1 MICPNCNK
9 EIKNDSTSCPECGYN
24 LKINESKKK
33 INIKIFMLL
42 FILIAVC
49 CLGAVT
55 INRRMQVSKLLE
67 SYNVLLSDSNYQA
80 AAELYNNTENKSF
93 KNKANDIAQQIYENA
108 TQEKDEDKEI
118 GIFNSGLLGEGY
130 ILSLEQKII
139 DEINKLKEDFINEK
153 VEFTEIRVTLDRY
166 SEYENSNISLVAK
179 ETWKCIDKLNDSR
192 YAFKVAI
199 ESENA
204 ADYEKALENY
214 MQVIPEDKN
223 YNQVQNKIN
232 EIIPLYKNSVF
243 ATVDEDMESD
253 LYETAIERLEK
264 LEEYCADEDV
274 ALKISTVKTRQIES
288 YKNKQQVEVLSTNV
302 YNEGNYVTI
311 MKAQVTVRNNSNKV
325 AKAVSFGLL
334 LFDRNGYPVDV
345 KYKIYEGTY
354 SNEFNCE
361 FSSCNIIPGKT
372 YGQNWAFSVPE
383 QCKKA
388 KACVKQVEFIDGTIW
403 NNPYYSYW
411 LKDNF
416 ASL

>member
-153 VEFTEIRVTLDRY
+153 VEFSEIRVTLDRY

-204 ADYEKALENY
+204 ADYENALENY
-214 MQVIPEDKN
+214 LQVIPED
-223 YNQVQNKIN
+223 
-232 EIIPLYKNSVF
+232 
-243 ATVDEDMESD
+243 
-253 LYETAIERLEK
+253 
-264 LEEYCADEDV
+264 
-274 ALKISTVKTRQIES
+274 
-288 YKNKQQVEVLSTNV
+288 
-302 YNEGNYVTI
+302 
-311 MKAQVTVRNNSNKV
+311 
-325 AKAVSFGLL
+325 
-334 LFDRNGYPVDV
+334 
-345 KYKIYEGTY
+345 
-354 SNEFNCE
+354 
-361 FSSCNIIPGKT
+361 
-372 YGQNWAFSVPE
+372 
-383 QCKKA
+383 
-388 KACVKQVEFIDGTIW
+388 
-403 NNPYYSYW
+403 
-411 LKDNF
+411 
-416 ASL
+416 